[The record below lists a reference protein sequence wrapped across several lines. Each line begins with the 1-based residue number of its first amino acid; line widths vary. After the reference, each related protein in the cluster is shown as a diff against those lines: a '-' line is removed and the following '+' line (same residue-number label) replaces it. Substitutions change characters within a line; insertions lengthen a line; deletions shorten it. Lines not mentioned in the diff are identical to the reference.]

1 MVLLNL
7 ELQCAAPLRYN
18 QTELFC
24 TLTRYL
30 ILNHIS
36 DSEYVVSYRY
46 SLHYFILS
54 LYINSLYI
62 NSLYTTACTS
72 TAHANLP
79 VLYCF
84 LDIYAILSI
93 VQFPTT
99 WDERKFSKEVGR
111 REAERGIS

>member
-54 LYINSLYI
+54 LYINNLYI
-62 NSLYTTACTS
+62 NSLYINRPCESTCT
-72 TAHANLP
+72 L
-79 VLYCF
+79 L
-84 LDIYAILSI
+84 LSGYLRHPLNRA
-93 VQFPTT
+93 VPH
-99 WDERKFSKEVGR
+99 DLG
-111 REAERGIS
+111 

>member
-54 LYINSLYI
+54 LYINSLY
-62 NSLYTTACTS
+62 TTACTS

-99 WDERKFSKEVGR
+99 WDERKVSKEVGR